1 MAGHGS
7 GRSIQW
13 ARAIPNVPVRASVTL
28 AAGEVVVG
36 RAGNRSW
43 PRLCAL
49 YAALV
54 AVSFGYV
61 AQPGGPEWL
70 AGGELLWIVVDLC
83 LLRAMLRGS
92 VNALIVCGAL
102 DSSTLFAVIFAEFGQ
117 PQPGFSVMVSLLVA
131 RVIVLLQAW
140 RQGV

>member
-1 MAGHGS
+1 
-7 GRSIQW
+7 
-13 ARAIPNVPVRASVTL
+13 
-28 AAGEVVVG
+28 
-36 RAGNRSW
+36 
-43 PRLCAL
+43 L

-102 DSSTLFAVIFAEFGQ
+102 DASTLFAVIFAEFGQ
-117 PQPGFSVMVSLLVA
+117 SQPGFSVMVSLLVA